1 MIKKKLS
8 DFFLKQRLKE
18 EHDNSAGFQSVMEMG
33 FSEKEIRKVYEK
45 RLYKGKKKTT
55 LICLQFVLNNMEF
68 PFDFFFFYVFMI

>member
-45 RLYKGKKKTT
+45 RLYKGKKKPT
-55 LICLQFVLNNMEF
+55 LICLQFVF
-68 PFDFFFFYVFMI
+68 KQYGISF

>member
-18 EHDNSAGFQSVMEMG
+18 EHDNSAAFQSVMEME

-45 RLYKGKKKTT
+45 RLYKGKKKQ
-55 LICLQFVLNNMEF
+55 L
-68 PFDFFFFYVFMI
+68 

>member
-18 EHDNSAGFQSVMEMG
+18 EHDNSAAFQSVMEME

-45 RLYKGKKKTT
+45 RLYKGKKK
-55 LICLQFVLNNMEF
+55 NNF
-68 PFDFFFFYVFMI
+68 NLSSVCF